1 MSSQSDLSPIPR
13 PDGRPMLG
21 NLLTLDRTTPLQSMM
36 QLVREH
42 GPIFS
47 LDMMGTPMVIVS
59 GADLV
64 AELCDESRFDKAV
77 RGPLRRVRAIAGDGL
92 FTADTQA
99 PNWGK
104 AHRMLMPTFSQRA
117 MLDYLPMMTDIASQ
131 LCLKWQRL
139 NADDDVDVVHDM
151 TALAL
156 DTIGLCGFGYRFN
169 SFYRQDFHPFIDAL
183 TRTLET
189 SMVRRGLPMENMIL
203 RRRIAQ
209 LETDAAYMNGLVDEI
224 IRERR
229 RNPAEEAPQDL
240 LGYMLSGVDKVTGE
254 RLPDENIRYQ
264 INTFLIAG
272 HETTSGLLSFTLYFL
287 LKHPDVLAKAYEE
300 VDRVVGRDVAAP
312 DQRQLAGLDYLR
324 AILLES
330 LRLWPTAPAFSLY
343 PYEDEIIGGRYPLP
357 ARTFVTVLAL
367 MLHRDPAVWG
377 DDPEAFDPER
387 FSREAEAARP
397 ASAYKPFGNGQ
408 RACIGRQF
416 AMQEATLV
424 LAMILQRFELIDHGN
439 YKLRVKESLSIKPD
453 GFTLRVRPRP
463 GSLRLGMLGVPG
475 TVAEPDADAAATGAE
490 KTASARPVHGG
501 RLYVLYGSNLGSTE
515 AFAREIAQ
523 SGRLNGFETRLA
535 ELDKYAGKLPADGA
549 LVIACAS
556 YNGTPP
562 DNASGFV
569 SWLQAAE
576 PGSAEGVRFTVLG
589 CGNRDWAA
597 TYQAT
602 PRLIDERLA
611 ELGGQR
617 IRERGEADAREDQD
631 SQFRA
636 WFETLW
642 PDVGRALELDVDFT
656 TSLASEPLFEVE
668 RVERVAV
675 HPVASHT
682 GAQPMTVTMN
692 RELQQAKVSGR
703 STRHLEI
710 ALPEGMAYQPG
721 DHLCVVPRNHEQTVR
736 RAMNRFGFDDADH
749 VRITATGGRRSPFP
763 RDSAVSV
770 RRLAE
775 VYGELQN
782 VASRRDVAIL
792 AAHAPCPDT
801 RSKLE
806 ALAAPAAEGGT
817 DLYRTEVLLKRR
829 SVIDLLDAFPAV
841 ELPFNLFLEMIPWM
855 SPRYYSISSSPL
867 ALPGHCSIT
876 TGVVAGPARSGIG
889 DYHGACSSYLAE
901 TRPGDTIHATIR
913 ENRTGFHLPDG
924 PATPI
929 VMIGPGT
936 GVAPFRGFLQHRAVL
951 REQGETLGPAL
962 LLFGCR
968 HPDQDYLYREELE
981 AAAADGL
988 TDLLAAFSRANGQR
1002 VYVQDVLRRESERV
1016 WALVEAG
1023 AVIYVCGDGSHMEP
1037 DVKRALATLYSETND
1052 TDAAAADAWLETLRQ
1067 AGRYRLDVWTG

>member
-1 MSSQSDLSPIPR
+1 MNKPSELQPIPR
-13 PDGRPMLG
+13 PEGQPVIG
-21 NLLTLDRTTPLQSMM
+21 NLLTVDRTAPLQSLM
-36 QLVREH
+36 QLAREQ

-47 LDMMGTPMVIVS
+47 LDMMGTPLVVVS
-59 GADLV
+59 GAELV
-64 AELCDESRFDKAV
+64 AELCDETRFDKAV

-104 AHRMLMPTFSQRA
+104 AHRLLMPTFSQQA
-117 MLDYLPMMTDIASQ
+117 MLDYLPMMTDVASQ

-139 NADDDVDVVHDM
+139 NADEDIDVVHDM

-189 SMVRRGLPMENMIL
+189 SMVRRGLPFENVVL
-203 RRRIAQ
+203 RKRVAQ
-209 LETDAAYMNGLVDEI
+209 LELDAAYMNGLVDEI

-229 RNPAEEAPQDL
+229 RNPDAEAPQDL
-240 LGYMLSGVDKVTGE
+240 LGYMLTGVDKVTGE
-254 RLPDENIRYQ
+254 RLSDENIRYQ

-300 VDRVVGRDVAAP
+300 VDQVVGREVAAP
-312 DQRQLAGLDYLR
+312 DQRQLAKLDYLR

-343 PYEDEIIGGRYPLP
+343 PFEDEIIGGRYARP
-357 ARTFVTVLAL
+357 ANTFITGLAL
-367 MLHRDPAVWG
+367 SLHRDPTVWG
-377 DDPEAFDPER
+377 DDPESFDPER
-387 FSREAEAARP
+387 FSREAEGARP
-397 ASAYKPFGNGQ
+397 AAAYKPFGNGQ

-416 AMQEATLV
+416 AMQEAILV
-424 LAMILQRFELIDHGN
+424 LAMVLQRFELIDHSG
-439 YKLRVKESLSIKPD
+439 YQLRVKESLSIKPD
-453 GFTLRVRPRP
+453 GFKLRVRPRP
-463 GSLRLGMLGVPG
+463 GSERLATLGVPA
-475 TVAEPDADAAATGAE
+475 TRPEAEQASATAEQAAAT
-490 KTASARPVHGG
+490 ARPAHGG
-501 RLYVLYGSNLGSTE
+501 RLYVLFGSNLGSTE

-523 SGRLNGFETRLA
+523 SGRLNGFDTRLA
-535 ELDKYAGKLPADGA
+535 ELDEFTDGLPTDGA

-562 DNASGFV
+562 DNASRFV
-569 SWLQAAE
+569 TWLQDAAE
-576 PGSAEGVRFTVLG
+576 GTAEGVRFAVLG

-611 ELGGQR
+611 ALGGQR
-617 IRERGEADAREDQD
+617 IRHRGEADAREDQD

-636 WFETLW
+636 WFDGLW

-656 TSLASEPLFEVE
+656 TALHSEPLFEVQ

-682 GAQPMTVTMN
+682 GAEPMTVTVN
-692 RELQQAKVSGR
+692 RELQQVAASGR
-703 STRHLEI
+703 STRHLEL
-710 ALPEGMAYQPG
+710 ALPAGATYQPG

-736 RAMNRFGFDDADH
+736 RAMNHFGFDDADH

-763 RDSAVSV
+763 QDSAVSV

-782 VASRRDVAIL
+782 VASRKDVATL
-792 AAHAPCPDT
+792 AAHTSCPDT

-806 ALAAPAAEGGT
+806 ALAAPAAEGS
-817 DLYRTEVLLKRR
+817 DRYRTEVFLKRR
-829 SVIDLLDAFPAV
+829 SVLDLLEVFPAV
-841 ELPFNLFLEMIPWM
+841 ELPFNVFLEMIPWM
-855 SPRYYSISSSPL
+855 APRYYSISSSPG
-867 ALPGHCSIT
+867 ALPGHLSIT
-876 TGVVAGPARSGIG
+876 VGVVAGPARSGLG
-889 DYHGACSSYLAE
+889 DYHGVCSSYLA
-901 TRPGDTIHATIR
+901 TVRPGHEVHAVVR
-913 ENRTGFHLPDG
+913 ENRIGFRFPDD
-924 PATPI
+924 PTTPMI
-929 VMIGPGT
+929 MIGPGT
-936 GVAPFRGFLQHRAVL
+936 GLAPFRGFLQERSAL
-951 REQGETLGPAL
+951 RDAGKTLGPAL

-968 HPDQDYLYREELE
+968 HPEQDYLYREELE
-981 AAAADGL
+981 AAAADGV
-988 TDLLAAFSRANGQR
+988 TDLLTAFSRADGQR
-1002 VYVQDVLRRESERV
+1002 VYVQDLLRRERDQV
-1016 WALVEAG
+1016 WSLLEAG
-1023 AVIYVCGDGSHMEP
+1023 AVVYVCGDGSHMEP
-1037 DVKRALATLYSETND
+1037 DVKRSLATLYAEIND
-1052 TDAAAADAWLETLRQ
+1052 SDAAAADAWLETLRLE
-1067 AGRYRLDVWTG
+1067 GRYRLDVWAST